1 MSKSQSSG
9 SVLSIEDVDDVAV
22 RIAEMWE
29 RYNTEKRNALTLNEE
44 ARRFVYAT
52 DIDSTTA
59 QELPHKNRTHQPK
72 LTQIA
77 DTLKSQY
84 YEASLSMPQFFRFP
98 PPQNITAAVSLA
110 MEKWIRVKLDQRKF
124 RETTG
129 RELVNDYVDYGNCFV
144 GVDYVIERDNVNK
157 VKYKGPAWKRIS
169 PLDIV
174 FNPRT
179 SFIKSPKVEKMLAH
193 VADITEFPERFP
205 NSGFKRKIIQK
216 AINTRHPDGIDDWVE
231 VIKNRGLNMDGY
243 GGFDQYFK
251 NDIAEIL
258 IYRGDGFNP
267 KTGKSQRNR
276 VVYVMDKVHVI
287 RNEPS
292 QAPSGFDGIHHAGW
306 RLRPDNTW
314 AQGPLDNLVGM
325 QYRIDHLENL
335 KADIFDIIAQ
345 PVTFVKGDDVQEPS
359 EGYRPGAVYY
369 GGVDSDVRMLVPDS
383 TALNADNQIAN
394 YHRMMEEFA
403 GAPPES
409 RGIRTPGEK
418 TAFEVSKL
426 DQNATMMFVD
436 KARIFERMLETMLK
450 ETFEL
455 MLVNFDIE
463 DYTDIFGEGEE
474 GDALEALALVDTLSR
489 GEFIAMGARHWTRR
503 NRETLEMNNF
513 MSGPLQDP
521 KIRAHVSGVKL
532 AEFWERK
539 LLIEDED
546 IVEENAG
553 VKEDVRIQAIA
564 QEEARALQEEAGGEA
579 IGVGD
584 QSGTGTQ
591 TFTGEETAA
600 DRQSPGG
607 VLPPDDGVPRGR
619 NAGGVPS

>member
-1 MSKSQSSG
+1 MSKSQPSG
-9 SVLSIEDVDDVAV
+9 SVLSIEDINDVAV

-29 RYNTEKRNALTLNEE
+29 RFNTEKRNALTLNEE

-52 DIDSTTA
+52 DIDSTSA
-59 QELPHKNRTHQPK
+59 QELTHKNRTHQPK

-84 YEASLSMPQFFRFP
+84 YEASLSMPKFFRFP
-98 PPQNITAAVSLA
+98 PPQNITAPVALA
-110 MEKWIRVKLDQRKF
+110 MEKWIGVKLDQRKF

-129 RELVNDYVDYGNCFV
+129 RELVSDYVDYGNCFV
-144 GVDYVIERDNVNK
+144 GVDYVIERDNNDRI
-157 VKYKGPAWKRIS
+157 KYKGPAWKRIS

-179 SFIKSPKVEKMLAH
+179 SFIKSPKVEKMLVH
-193 VADITEFPERFP
+193 VADISEFPDRFP
-205 NSGFKRKIIQK
+205 NSGFKKGIIQK

-258 IYRGDGFNP
+258 IYRGDVFNP

-335 KADIFDIIAQ
+335 KADVFDIIAQ
-345 PVTFVKGDDVQEPS
+345 PVTFGKGDDVQEPS
-359 EGYRPGAVYY
+359 EGYRPGATYY
-369 GGVDSDVRMLVPDS
+369 GGVDSDVRVLVPDA

-450 ETFEL
+450 ETF
-455 MLVNFDIE
+455 
-463 DYTDIFGEGEE
+463 
-474 GDALEALALVDTLSR
+474 
-489 GEFIAMGARHWTRR
+489 
-503 NRETLEMNNF
+503 
-513 MSGPLQDP
+513 
-521 KIRAHVSGVKL
+521 
-532 AEFWERK
+532 
-539 LLIEDED
+539 
-546 IVEENAG
+546 
-553 VKEDVRIQAIA
+553 
-564 QEEARALQEEAGGEA
+564 
-579 IGVGD
+579 
-584 QSGTGTQ
+584 
-591 TFTGEETAA
+591 
-600 DRQSPGG
+600 
-607 VLPPDDGVPRGR
+607 
-619 NAGGVPS
+619 

>member
-9 SVLSIEDVDDVAV
+9 TMLTVNDVSDVAV
-22 RIAEMWE
+22 RIAELWE
-29 RYNTEKRNALTLNEE
+29 RYTTEKRNALTLNEE
-44 ARRFVYAT
+44 ARRFIYAT
-52 DIDSTTA
+52 DIDSTSA
-59 QELPHKNRTHQPK
+59 ADLPHKNRTHQPK
-72 LTQIA
+72 ITQIA

-84 YEASLSMPQFFRFP
+84 FEASLSMPEFFRYP
-98 PPQNITAAVSLA
+98 APQNITNAVALA
-110 MEKWIRVKLDQRKF
+110 MEKWVRVKLNQRKF
-124 RETTG
+124 RETVG

-144 GVDYVIERDNVNK
+144 SVDYVIERDNQGR

-169 PLDIV
+169 PLDLC
-174 FNPRT
+174 FNPREK
-179 SFIKSPKVEKMLAH
+179 FQKSPKIEKAMFH
-193 VADITEFPERFP
+193 VADIKDFPGTFP
-205 NSGFKRKIIQK
+205 NSGFKRGVIDK
-216 AINTRHPDGIDDWVE
+216 AISTRHPEGIDDWVE
-231 VIKNRGLNMDGY
+231 VVKNRGINMDGY

-251 NDIAEIL
+251 QDLAEIL
-258 IYRGDGFNP
+258 IYRGDVFHPDSG
-267 KTGKSQRNR
+267 KTERNR
-276 VVYVMDKVHVI
+276 VVYIMDKVHII

-292 QAPSGFDGIHHAGW
+292 QAPSGYDGIHHAGW

-314 AQGPLDNLVGM
+314 AQGPLDNLIGM

-335 KADIFDIIAQ
+335 KADVFDIIAQ
-345 PVTFVKGDDVQEPS
+345 PVLFIKGDDIQEPS
-359 EGYRPGAVYY
+359 EGYRPGASYY
-369 GGVDSDVRMLVPDS
+369 GGIDSDVKTLVPDA
-383 TALNADNQIAN
+383 TALNADNQIMN

-450 ETFEL
+450 ETFEV
-455 MLVNFDIE
+455 MLLNFDIE
-463 DYTDIFGEGEE
+463 DYKEIFGESEE
-474 GDALEALALVDTLSR
+474 AEALEVLALKDTLAR
-489 GEFIAMGARHWTRR
+489 GEFTAMGARHWTRR

-521 KIRAHVSGVKL
+521 KIRAHVSGNKL

-539 LLIEDED
+539 LNIEDEE
-546 IVEENAG
+546 IIEENAG

-564 QEEARALQEEAGGEA
+564 QEEARALQEEAGGEP

-591 TFTGEETAA
+591 TFTGEEGQGDSGGASE
-600 DRQSPGG
+600 RQ
-607 VLPPDDGVPRGR
+607 PPT
-619 NAGGVPS
+619 NAIP